1 MKNETYRKAFD
12 NLNVPADMA
21 QRIRQAAA
29 EQAPGPK
36 IADFPRRNPRRAW
49 RGVAA
54 CACAAA
60 LGLLIWKGGLLPRRA
75 GRVSGS
81 AGSSAASESG
91 AAASGS
97 SSAVSGSNSAASGS
111 NSAASGSNSAVSG
124 SDGAVSGSD
133 GAVSGSG
140 SAEKSGKST
149 AKKAET
155 STGKE
160 TGTPAEN
167 ELTASPARPSGSES
181 NTLNPDTA
189 PPPDS
194 VSGGG
199 MEVVNPVE
207 TVTAPSDLA
216 GKLPFAPVLPAA
228 VPEGWQVLSCAVVGG
243 TLAQIVY
250 TDGGDGEVCWRTAQ
264 GTSDVSGDFTDY
276 GETSVRGGATLRGD
290 GGTVSTAWWTADGM
304 AFSLS
309 FSPAVSG
316 DAAQAWVAAVRG

>member
-29 EQAPGPK
+29 EQAPAPK

-75 GRVSGS
+75 DRVSGS
-81 AGSSAASESG
+81 AESSAASESG
-91 AAASGS
+91 AAASNSSSAASGS
-97 SSAVSGSNSAASGS
+97 SSAASSSDGAVSGSNG
-111 NSAASGSNSAVSG
+111 AVSG
-124 SDGAVSGSD
+124 SDGAVSGSNS
-133 GAVSGSG
+133 AVSGSG
-140 SAEKSGKST
+140 SAEKSGKSA

-228 VPEGWQVLSCAVVGG
+228 VPEGWQMLSCAVVGG

-276 GETSVRGGATLRGD
+276 GETSVHSGATLRGD